1 MPEQGT
7 TPTRKKSS
15 LLKNLA
21 SDSLFA
27 VEPPCDAPRTL
38 VKPTTVNAVGY
49 AKGTQ
54 YLATG
59 RDIPGHDTSCRH
71 GPRTVERKP
80 KKDGSWKGAGPLGRS
95 DSFKDIYPPFSK
107 VRVAVPLPT
116 DLDVSPKFSM
126 EQWSN
131 DKLTGIMAA
140 QKYAKYIE
148 SGAHRSQNRPPE
160 SWSRPGPAK

>member
-1 MPEQGT
+1 MVFIKLVNSTHIFIVSDSARRIENMPEQGT

-59 RDIPGHDTSCRH
+59 RDIPGVSTCQ
-71 GPRTVERKP
+71 
-80 KKDGSWKGAGPLGRS
+80 PL
-95 DSFKDIYPPFSK
+95 
-107 VRVAVPLPT
+107 
-116 DLDVSPKFSM
+116 
-126 EQWSN
+126 
-131 DKLTGIMAA
+131 
-140 QKYAKYIE
+140 
-148 SGAHRSQNRPPE
+148 
-160 SWSRPGPAK
+160 